1 MSRLGSFIRDRH
13 SHIYRV
19 FVFAASVALIVFL
32 LPKEGKFKYDLSNI
46 KNKPWHYENLIA
58 PFDFAIKKSAADIDT
73 EKAMLGLKFKPYFK
87 PETEVSRK
95 MQEQFVAAFKQKWSS
110 SRQYRKNDTPSLP
123 DPGHISKSKLPEGA
137 SPKLRNYVFGL
148 NLLDTIYKKGIL
160 ELNKVIE
167 GKPQD
172 FVILIKDGS
181 QAREVE
187 IGKLFTI
194 RSADEY
200 LKQMVGKN
208 KSIDGDFLF
217 GLLENCIEHNVVYD
231 AQTSSRE
238 LSQSKDNIALS
249 RGGKYKDQSVIS
261 RGEIVDDEKYQILR
275 SLQEEFEV
283 QGKDS
288 SSYFFVTI
296 GQLTLVC
303 LCFLI
308 LCLFLFLFR
317 PDILASDT
325 QLTFLVLMIDLF
337 VLASYLPSVFEK
349 IPIQILPFCIL
360 PIVIRSFYDTRLA
373 LFSHLVA
380 VLITAQHVPDRF
392 EFVFL
397 QLVAGIVA
405 IFSMVNLRNRS
416 QIFISS
422 GVIFLSYAFAFFGIS
437 MLHESSIGAIEWGM
451 LTWYAG
457 SALLVLFAYPLIF
470 ICEKLFGFVSDV
482 TLLELSDTNSPL
494 LRELATR
501 APGTFQHSLQV
512 ANLAEEA
519 VRKIGGNALL
529 VRTGALYHD
538 IGKSDMPMYF
548 TENQLTGVNPH
559 DELSYDESA
568 GIIISHVIRGIEK
581 AKQYKIPDVLI
592 DFIRTHHGTTT
603 TGYFF
608 LLYKKSLAEQHPDES
623 KFHYP
628 GPTPFSKETAVL
640 MMSDA
645 VEAASRSLRKYDE
658 ESIQSL
664 IDKIIDKQIEEKQ
677 FVNAPITFRDLTQI
691 KKILKKKLMSI
702 YHVRVSYPNS

>member
-1 MSRLGSFIRDRH
+1 MSRLLSFIRDRH

-19 FVFAASVALIVFL
+19 FVFAASIALIVIL

-46 KNKPWHYENLIA
+46 RNKPWHYEDLIA
-58 PFDFAIKKSAADIDT
+58 PFDFAIKKSPADIQA
-73 EKAMLGLKFKPYFK
+73 EKLLIELKFKPYFK
-87 PETEVSRK
+87 VDEDVVRNMK
-95 MQEQFVAAFKQKWSS
+95 NVFAASFHDKWPS
-110 SRQYRKNDTPSLP
+110 SRQYKQGDVNPLPVSASILPLHVMESPS
-123 DPGHISKSKLPEGA
+123 A
-137 SPKLRNYVFGL
+137 QLRNYGFGII
-148 NLLDTIYKKGIL
+148 LLDSIYKKGIL
-160 ELNKVIE
+160 EINKVIE
-167 GKPQD
+167 GKSPD
-172 FVILIKDGS
+172 FGILIKDGS
-181 QAREVE
+181 KAREVE
-187 IGKLFTI
+187 IRQMYSV
-194 RSADEY
+194 RSAYQY
-200 LKQMVGKN
+200 LQDMLKKN
-208 KSIDGDFLF
+208 KSVDAVFLL
-217 GLLENCIEHNVVYD
+217 GLLENCIEHNITYD
-231 AQTSSRE
+231 ALTSSRE
-238 LSQSKDNIALS
+238 LIQLKENIAMTH
-249 RGGKYKDQSVIS
+249 GGKYKDQSIVS
-261 RGEIVDDEKYQILR
+261 RGEIVDDDKYQILR
-275 SLQEEFEV
+275 SLQEEFEN
-283 QGKDS
+283 QSKNN
-288 SSYFFVTI
+288 SSYFFVAI

-308 LCLFLFLFR
+308 LGLFLMLFR
-317 PDILASDT
+317 TEILNSDT
-325 QLTFLVLMIDLF
+325 QLTFLLLMIDLF
-337 VLASYLPSVFEK
+337 ILMSYLPSAFEK
-349 IPIQILPFCIL
+349 IPMQALPFCVL

-397 QLVAGIVA
+397 QLIAGIVA

-422 GVIFLSYAFAFFGIS
+422 GVIFLSYGFAFFGIS
-437 MLHESSIGAIEWGM
+437 MLHENSIATIDWGM
-451 LTWYAG
+451 LTWYGA

-470 ICEKLFGFVSDV
+470 ICEKIFGFASDV

-512 ANLAEEA
+512 ANLAEET

-538 IGKSDMPMYF
+538 IGKADMPMYF

-581 AKQYKIPDVLI
+581 AKKLNIPDVVI

-608 LLYKKSLAEQHPDES
+608 TLYKKSSPEQHPDES

-628 GPTPFSKETAVL
+628 GPTPYSKETAVL

-645 VEAASRSLRKYDE
+645 VEAASRSLKKYDE

-677 FVNAPITFRDLTQI
+677 FVNAPITFRDISQA
-691 KKILKKKLMSI
+691 KKIMKKKLMSI
-702 YHVRVSYPNS
+702 YHVRVAYPN